1 MATISILSVPNL
13 TIPSRH
19 PSSSVLPYHEK
30 PGTSAA
36 HLTAQWL
43 DLYDRGKKIFPGLAG
58 VSSLANLYAL
68 WKLRDSP
75 SPAPA
80 IFGSSWSTCYALVIA
95 STMSLVPFTGL
106 FMMETNRAL
115 KAHATRDDAASAE
128 GLEGMVVSPQ
138 EKAKRDREDEEVL
151 EVLWYWSKLNLVR
164 ALFPLVGAGIGFYA
178 AVSSWIIP

>member
-1 MATISILSVPNL
+1 
-13 TIPSRH
+13 
-19 PSSSVLPYHEK
+19 
-30 PGTSAA
+30 
-36 HLTAQWL
+36 
-43 DLYDRGKKIFPGLAG
+43 
-58 VSSLANLYAL
+58 
-68 WKLRDSP
+68 
-75 SPAPA
+75 
-80 IFGSSWSTCYALVIA
+80 
-95 STMSLVPFTGL
+95 MSLVPFTGL